1 MRTVFVVGAGAS
13 AEFGFP
19 VGAGLQ
25 NQIRNRVSP
34 ELLPNQNSRELE
46 SLDRELHTRGVPYE
60 EQNELFSWFGRTL
73 PLANSIDS
81 FLEDQSNPGDAI
93 SFLGKYFIAKLIAE
107 AEQASPLY
115 LKPRKRPDFGEL
127 SKTWLG
133 KFWAKLNR
141 GGAARVT
148 EKSFREIS
156 FVTFNYDRC
165 IEQFLFLACQAYYR
179 MTPATS
185 ADFVRDIAICHVY
198 GSLGDPFSDR
208 EGLMFGEGSLPD
220 HVIKPSERIL
230 TYSERVGTDQ
240 LHSIAQH
247 LNRADQIVFLGFSYA
262 PINQRILDRAEISG
276 GLRKVF
282 GTSYRM
288 SSPDKERA
296 REWCDNTFRRGEP
309 GAHLQDTSASE
320 FFDQNAL
327 LFGQR

>member
-19 VGAGLQ
+19 VGASLQ

-34 ELLPNQNSRELE
+34 ELLPNQTSRELE
-46 SLDRELHTRGVPYE
+46 ALAGELEARGVPYE

-81 FLEDQSNPGDAI
+81 FLEDQSKPGDAV

-115 LKPRKRPDFGEL
+115 LKPRHQPDFGEL

-141 GGAARVT
+141 GGAAQVN
-148 EKSFREIS
+148 EKSFHEIA

-165 IEQFLFLACQAYYR
+165 IEQFLFFACQAYYR
-179 MTPATS
+179 MSAATA

-198 GSLGDPFSDR
+198 GSLGDPFSDD
-208 EGLMFGEGSLPD
+208 EGLIFGEGGYPH
-220 HVIKPSERIL
+220 HVLKPSERIL

-247 LNRADQIVFLGFSYA
+247 LNQAHQIVFLGFSYA
-262 PINQRILDRAEISG
+262 PINQRILDHAEMSG
-276 GLRKVF
+276 GMRKVF

-296 REWCDNTFRRGEP
+296 RDWCDNTFRRGEP
-309 GAHLQDTSASE
+309 GTHLQDALASE
-320 FFDQNAL
+320 FFDQNTL